1 MRRRSFAIITA
12 GLAATTTIVALAQE
26 RASVESV
33 MSALRGVNPSVSW
46 DGRSIVSADVNCDGR
61 IDSVAV
67 GYQGGA
73 IWVGLVPGG
82 RASGS
87 RRPVAL
93 RFPVEVNRADAFCS
107 TPVRL
112 EEEPRTC
119 RTNAG
124 PLPGCRPAP
133 VCVGFAV

>member
-1 MRRRSFAIITA
+1 MRPRSIAATVCLVVTMA
-12 GLAATTTIVALAQE
+12 GATTTLAALAQE

-33 MSALRGVNPSVSW
+33 LSALRGISPGVSW
-46 DGRSIVSADVNCDGR
+46 DARTILSADVNCDGR
-61 IDSVAV
+61 VDSVAV

-82 RASGS
+82 RASGL

-93 RFPVEVNRADAFCS
+93 RYPVEVGKADAFCS

-112 EEEPRTC
+112 
-119 RTNAG
+119 
-124 PLPGCRPAP
+124 
-133 VCVGFAV
+133 